1 MQSIK
6 PETLKQRLDRG
17 DKLEL
22 IDVREPWEF
31 ETCSIDGSRNI
42 PMTELESCLDSID
55 TSKET
60 VLICHHG
67 MRSLQIANYLESMGY
82 LRMINLEGGI
92 HAWAQVVDTDMN
104 QY

>member
-92 HAWAQVVDTDMN
+92 HAWAQVVDPDMN

>member
-17 DKLEL
+17 EKLEL

-92 HAWAQVVDTDMN
+92 HAWAQVVDPDMN

>member
-1 MQSIK
+1 M
-6 PETLKQRLDRG
+6 LKQRLDRG

-31 ETCSIDGSRNI
+31 ETCRIDGSRNI
-42 PMTELESCLDSID
+42 PMMEIESHLETID
-55 TSKET
+55 RSVKS

-67 MRSLQIANYLESMGY
+67 MRSLQVASFLESLGY
-82 LRMINLEGGI
+82 LHMINLDGGI
-92 HAWAQVVDTDMN
+92 HRWAQTVDPDMT

>member
-6 PETLKQRLDRG
+6 PEMLKQRLEKG

-22 IDVREPWEF
+22 IDVRDPWEYD
-31 ETCSIDGSRNI
+31 TCCIDGSRNI
-42 PMTELESCLDSID
+42 PMTELESRLDTID
-55 TSKET
+55 TSVDT

-67 MRSLQIANYLESMGY
+67 MRSYQIANYLESMGY

-92 HAWAQVVDTDMN
+92 HAWAQNVDPDMP

>member
-22 IDVREPWEF
+22 IDVRDPWEF
-31 ETCSIDGSRNI
+31 DTCSIDGSRNI
-42 PMTELESCLDSID
+42 PMTEMESRLDTID
-55 TSKET
+55 MSMDI

-67 MRSLQIANYLESMGY
+67 LRSLQIAYYLEGLGY

-92 HAWAQVVDTDMN
+92 HAWAENVDPEMA